1 MQESAGVLHNS
12 VGRCQVYG
20 TQRCEKVQHVE
31 HKVAHKSSA
40 GGAWGCRKARR
51 VVHNGVRRRWG
62 DVIVDGQVLRLLLE
76 VG

>member
-1 MQESAGVLHNS
+1 MRVQEGV
-12 VGRCQVYG
+12 VCG

-62 DVIVDGQVLRLLLE
+62 DVICGWTSPSPSS
-76 VG
+76 

>member
-1 MQESAGVLHNS
+1 M
-12 VGRCQVYG
+12 
-20 TQRCEKVQHVE
+20 E